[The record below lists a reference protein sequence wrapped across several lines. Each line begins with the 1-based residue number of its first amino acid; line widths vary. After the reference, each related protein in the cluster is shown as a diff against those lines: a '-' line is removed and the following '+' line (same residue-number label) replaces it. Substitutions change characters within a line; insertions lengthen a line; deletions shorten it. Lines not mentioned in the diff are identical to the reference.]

1 MPDWDDLFA
10 KKGKYF
16 TKSHP
21 DMERLANLFCEKGVR
36 RVLDLGCGTGRHL
49 LFLLKRGFEV
59 YGLDGSPNGLEIAKN
74 WLAEENLSS
83 ELVCQKIE
91 YKFPYKGGFFDAII
105 SIQVIHHNLMKDIMF
120 TVNEIKRILKPNG
133 YIFLTFPLLQGF
145 YVKRQN
151 MKKVET
157 RTYIPLTGQ
166 EKGLPH
172 HFFTIAEIKRVFDA
186 FNLSEIYI
194 DKTNHRAILGQKIKM

>member
-1 MPDWDDLFA
+1 MPDWDDIFA

-21 DMERLANLFCEKGVR
+21 DMERIANIFSENGIR

-49 LFLLKRGFEV
+49 LFLLKKGFEV
-59 YGLDGSPNGLEIAKN
+59 YGLDGSPSGIEIAKN

-91 YKFPYKGGFFDAII
+91 HKFPYIDGFFDAVI
-105 SIQVIHHNLMKDIMF
+105 SIQVMHHNLMKDVLF
-120 TVNEIKRILKPNG
+120 TVNEIIRVLKPG
-133 YIFLTFPLLQGF
+133 GHMFLTFPLLQGF
-145 YVKRQN
+145 YINKQDMKR
-151 MKKVET
+151 VET

-172 HFFTIAEIKRVFDA
+172 HFFTVSEIKRVFGA
-186 FNLSEIYI
+186 FHLSEIYI
-194 DKTNHRAILGQKIKM
+194 DKTNHRAILGQKIET